1 MAKYTVL
8 RYTKNRGPVRMYI
21 EAQDEQDAI
30 DKYNAA
36 IKQHLGETE
45 YTSEAK
51 VWNYEEVNESVPLGE
66 EDLTKEERRH
76 NELIRTLRHLEE
88 PIWTVATRVLH
99 LIEAA
104 FGIVIAI
111 LILSIVLGIT
121 IAL

>member
-30 DKYNAA
+30 EKYNKS
-36 IKQHLGETE
+36 IKQTWGNVE

-51 VWNYEEVNESVPLGE
+51 VWNYADIDESVPLGE
-66 EDLTKEERRH
+66 EELTKEERLH
-76 NELIRTLRHLEE
+76 KELIRTLRHIEE
-88 PIWTVATRVLH
+88 PIWTVATRLLLLRDAV
-99 LIEAA
+99 

-111 LILSIVLGIT
+111 MILSVVLGII